1 MEVLG
6 LNPIILLF
14 VYFLFTFYLQF
25 SANCL
30 HLSAVCLPL
39 SAVCLHLSAIGLH
52 FTTVCFEIEL
62 FEFWRQN
69 SSVTIGK

>member
-30 HLSAVCLPL
+30 HLSAVCL
-39 SAVCLHLSAIGLH
+39 HLSAIGLH

-69 SSVTIGK
+69 SSVTIWK